1 LTGLTNTAVLPPR
14 FTPTRDDILRAEQLL
29 VRMGMTGHEHTRWPT
44 MSQGERGR
52 ALITRALMSSRLLL
66 ADEPATGLDLAGR
79 EELLDALTTVALEQP
94 ALSTVLVTHHLEE
107 LPLSTS
113 HALRSGQVIASG
125 PIGDTLTSATL
136 SACFDHALHVD
147 CVHGRW
153 TVRSWTH
160 GHRSPQH
167 TAHQRNGTENSCA
180 SEIADPGRNPI
191 HPERGATGRGRCL
204 AESVCRSLTVRWARG
219 WTYPSRGFW

>member
-1 LTGLTNTAVLPPR
+1 MPPTAAALVGPSQLFHVDPRHRLDHPLTPLQAVLTGLTNAAVLPPR

-29 VRMGMTGHEHTRWPT
+29 VRMGVTGHEHTRWPT

-52 ALITRALMSSRLLL
+52 VLIERALMSSPRLLL
-66 ADEPATGLDLAGR
+66 LDEPATGVDIAPR
-79 EELLDALTTVALEQP
+79 EELLDALTTVAREQP

-113 HALRSGQVIASG
+113 HALRAGQVIASG
-125 PIGDTLTSATL
+125 PIGGILTSATL

-160 GHRSPQH
+160 RP
-167 TAHQRNGTENSCA
+167 R
-180 SEIADPGRNPI
+180 
-191 HPERGATGRGRCL
+191 
-204 AESVCRSLTVRWARG
+204 
-219 WTYPSRGFW
+219 